1 MVILFVGGLPSPFS
15 FREFHVY
22 IDRGGS
28 NSPLLI
34 YQTTKLMSGFA
45 VPPEEEEGSMN
56 FLSGEDLSSLSL
68 GAEEAT
74 TPLKAITLDA
84 MKSWAAK
91 FNTML
96 KKESGDDAALVKEE
110 HLISMMK
117 GDSALSLE
125 EFICIF
131 LRCASG
137 RLAPSQE
144 MMKGDGNWS
153 MLLVNTFPKVDQI
166 GRDSVQYIGRR
177 LHVVGTEEILGNQ
190 IFDAIVDGSFEM
202 PEEQQIPEEEFD
214 EEEEEM

>member
-1 MVILFVGGLPSPFS
+1 
-15 FREFHVY
+15 
-22 IDRGGS
+22 
-28 NSPLLI
+28 
-34 YQTTKLMSGFA
+34 MSGFI
-45 VPPEEEEGSMN
+45 PPEEEEGSMDV
-56 FLSGEDLSSLSL
+56 LSGEDLSSLSL

-110 HLISMMK
+110 HLINMIK
-117 GDSALSLE
+117 NKTGDSALSLE

-131 LRCASG
+131 LCCASG

-144 MMKGDGNWS
+144 MTKGDGNWS
-153 MLLVNTFPKVDQI
+153 MFLVNTFPKVDQI
-166 GRDSVQYIGRR
+166 CRDSVQQYIGRR

-202 PEEQQIPEEEFD
+202 PEEQEIPEEEF